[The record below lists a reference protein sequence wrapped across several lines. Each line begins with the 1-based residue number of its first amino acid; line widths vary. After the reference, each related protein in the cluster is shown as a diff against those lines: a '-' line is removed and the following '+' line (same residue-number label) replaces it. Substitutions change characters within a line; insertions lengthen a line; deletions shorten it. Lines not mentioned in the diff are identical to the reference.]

1 MRSTVLGLL
10 AILVA
15 TLSAGCESSKSE
27 NPLSPS
33 VAGPIPGVTITA
45 PKPVTPATGA
55 EVEATRQPITLV
67 VENATTNG
75 VRPLTYAFEIALD
88 GSFGNKVLSR
98 TGIAPGEGRTSLR
111 LPEAL
116 AADRKYYWRAR
127 AEDGANTGPFS
138 AVVAFTVFTPIA
150 LEAPVLVS
158 PANGERL
165 TNRTP
170 TFVITNARRSG
181 PAGPVTYT
189 LELAK
194 DKAFGSVVS
203 RLQIAEKLPDT
214 RSTLKNELAY
224 NTRYY
229 WRVRAT
235 EGTRN
240 TTGPWSST
248 WSFVTVE
255 DTSTPGEPPFTP
267 PPPGGKVPSHY
278 RTGSEV
284 VAYVARAY
292 PERLVPT
299 GPMGSSAA
307 LTARQNNMAF
317 LRDRIIEVG
326 ICGGL
331 DLGWNK
337 KRGTGP
343 FSIDALAWRHGGTTE
358 VVDVGLAYDATDQ
371 PLVLQWLLVGGT
383 PGYTTY
389 TPRPNCQ

>member
-1 MRSTVLGLL
+1 M
-10 AILVA
+10 
-15 TLSAGCESSKSE
+15 
-27 NPLSPS
+27 N
-33 VAGPIPGVTITA
+33 ITA
-45 PKPVTPATGA
+45 PKPVTPGTGA
-55 EVEATRQPITLV
+55 EVEANRQPITLV
-67 VENATTNG
+67 IENASTTG
-75 VRPLTYAFEIALD
+75 VRPLTYSFEIALD
-88 GSFGNKVLSR
+88 GNFGNKVLSR
-98 TGIAPGEGRTSLR
+98 AGIAPGQGRTSLR

-138 AVVAFTVFTPIA
+138 AAAAFTVFTPIT
-150 LEAPVLVS
+150 LEAPALVS

-165 TNRTP
+165 TSRTP

-181 PAGPVTYT
+181 PAGPVTYA

-194 DKAFGSVVS
+194 DKAFGSVVA
-203 RLQIAEKLPDT
+203 RVQIPEKLPDT
-214 RSTLKNELAY
+214 RNTLKNQLAY

-235 EGTRN
+235 EATRD
-240 TTGPWSST
+240 TAGPWSST

-255 DTSTPGEPPFTP
+255 DTSTPEEPPFT
-267 PPPGGKVPSHY
+267 PPPGGKVPSNY
-278 RTGSEV
+278 RTGKDV
-284 VAYVARAY
+284 IAYVSRAY
-292 PERLVPT
+292 PERLVAT
-299 GPMGSSAA
+299 GPMGSSTA
-307 LTARQNNMAF
+307 LAKRQANMTF

-326 ICGGL
+326 ICGGM

-343 FSIDALAWRHGGTTE
+343 FSIDALAWRHGSTE
-358 VVDVGLAYDATDQ
+358 VIDVGKAYDGTDQ
-371 PLVLQWLLVGGT
+371 PLELIWLSVGGT